1 MKIWKISIID
11 INAFLP
17 VIEILVAES
26 KEVIPQRP
34 SKILMETSW
43 LQFVTVK
50 DGIDLNVFAEIS
62 MNVKLE

>member
-26 KEVIPQRP
+26 KEVRFQRP

-62 MNVKLE
+62 MNVKLG